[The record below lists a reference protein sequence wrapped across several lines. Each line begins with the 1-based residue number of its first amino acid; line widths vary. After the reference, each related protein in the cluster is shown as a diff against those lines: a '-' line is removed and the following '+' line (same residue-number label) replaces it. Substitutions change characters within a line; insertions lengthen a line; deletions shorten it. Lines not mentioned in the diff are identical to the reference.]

1 MHYRN
6 FAINKVLES
15 VMSRL
20 YMANALFQ
28 KYEPWSLQKKE
39 AECIIYLSMETI
51 RVASLVLQ
59 PVIPHLASKALDRL
73 GVSKE
78 ERMWRFINHPLDDD
92 KTGKRLGDKTGLLLQ
107 RLTKK

>member
-1 MHYRN
+1 MSHLY
-6 FAINKVLES
+6 KV
-15 VMSRL
+15 
-20 YMANALFQ
+20 NALFQ

-39 AECIIYLSMETI
+39 AECIIYLTMETI
-51 RVASLVLQ
+51 RVASLALL

-78 ERMWRFINHPLDDD
+78 ERTWRFMNQPLDSD
-92 KTGKRLGDKTGLLLQ
+92 KTGKGLGDNTGLFLQ